1 MNRLWRQRKVTTISG
16 GALTAFSPS
25 QISGLTVWL
34 DASQISGLNNNDP
47 VTTWTD
53 LSGNGNNATQATG
66 SQKPTYKTSG
76 LNGRPVVLFDGVDD
90 KLATAAFSSPLAQ
103 PASIYAVVS
112 WSLTG
117 SAYQDPIDGIA
128 SGQRMV
134 IAFEVATQKFAMFAG
149 AAVTL
154 GGVASA
160 GASFHLLNAIYNGA
174 SSSGFINGVNQPGL
188 SSNPGTEGMTGVLLG
203 DAPIGGQA
211 FSGRIAEV
219 LVYSGAHSATQRQSI
234 ETYLNSKW
242 AIY

>member
-1 MNRLWRQRKVTTISG
+1 MLTRGTRLAQFSRRAVTT
-16 GALTAFSPS
+16 FSPS
-25 QISGLTVWL
+25 QISGLIVWL

-66 SQKPTYKTSG
+66 SQKPTYKTSE

-90 KLATAAFSSPLAQ
+90 KLATAAFSSALAQ
-103 PASIYAVVS
+103 PASIYTVVS
-112 WSLTG
+112 WTVTG
-117 SAYQDPIDGIA
+117 ATFQDPIDGIA

-134 IAFEVATQKFAMFAG
+134 IAFEVATQKFIMFAG
-149 AAVTL
+149 SAVTF

-188 SSNPGTEGMTGVLLG
+188 SSNPGTEGITGVLLG
-203 DAPIGGQA
+203 DAPLGGQA

-234 ETYLNSKW
+234 ESYLNSKW